1 MRGKISIVTGS
12 NTGIGKE
19 TARGLAERGA
29 TVVLAC
35 RDVAKAEA
43 AKDDIVRTT
52 RSSDVH
58 VMALDLGDA
67 SSIDAFVSAFRAR
80 FDRLDLLVDNAGV
93 TTRKRS
99 VTKDGHETTFGVN
112 HLGTARLTLG
122 LLDLLKKSAPSR
134 IVVVSSGLHYRG
146 KIDFDDLEQARKKF
160 DGLRAYNDSKLANV
174 LFTKALARRIAGSGV
189 TVNALHPGVVA
200 TELAR
205 EYPKVVMAIA
215 SLFMLTPSGGAACSL
230 HVATAKELADVSG
243 EYFEKSRVKR
253 ASKDARDEAAQERLW
268 KMTEELL
275 AKSGDARIIA
285 SASNSDARSV
295 APQL

>member
-1 MRGKISIVTGS
+1 MRGKICIVTGS

-43 AKDDIVRTT
+43 ARDDIVRTT
-52 RSSDVH
+52 RNAEVH
-58 VMALDLGDA
+58 AMALDLGDA
-67 SSIDAFVSAFRAR
+67 ASIRAFVAAFRAAY
-80 FDRLDLLVDNAGV
+80 DRLDVLVDNAGV

-99 VTKDGHETTFGVN
+99 LTKDGHEITFGVN
-112 HLGTARLTLG
+112 HLGTARLTLA
-122 LLDLLKKSAPSR
+122 LLDLLKKSAPAR

-146 KIDFDDLEQARKKF
+146 KLDFADLEQAHKKF

-174 LFTKALARRIAGSGV
+174 LFTKALARRLVGTGV

-205 EYPKVVMAIA
+205 EYPKVVMAVA
-215 SLFMLTPSGGAACSL
+215 SLFMLTPAGGAECSI
-230 HVATAKELADVSG
+230 HVATAPELANVSG
-243 EYFEKSRVKR
+243 EYFEKSRVKK
-253 ASKDARDEAAQERLW
+253 ASKDARDEGAQERLW
-268 KMTEELL
+268 KITEELL
-275 AKSGDARIIA
+275 ARSGAAETAKPIVTA
-285 SASNSDARSV
+285 A
-295 APQL
+295 